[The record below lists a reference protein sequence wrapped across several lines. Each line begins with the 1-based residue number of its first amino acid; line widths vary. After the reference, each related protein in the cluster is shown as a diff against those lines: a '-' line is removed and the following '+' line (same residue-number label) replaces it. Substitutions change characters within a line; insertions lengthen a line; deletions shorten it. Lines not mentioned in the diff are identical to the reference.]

1 MIIALV
7 CVDHKDLVR
16 RTDEKWKRAPF
27 RMLLYI
33 LWEVKRRV
41 YSFWL
46 HLKTPPT
53 TFLIDFAGQGVFH
66 FFAEQNEQA
75 QYLAYL
81 QAFKTISKTN
91 TERTLPN
98 KNEQKTNN
106 AISISTGFELLCS
119 VVRQGLWYTP
129 VLMLTPAPRCPVRRF
144 RAEARV
150 TCRRKQ
156 GAHKSAHGAKVTV
169 TPTVTRHSYCH
180 PENHAGKG
188 FS

>member
-1 MIIALV
+1 
-7 CVDHKDLVR
+7 
-16 RTDEKWKRAPF
+16 
-27 RMLLYI
+27 MLLYI
-33 LWEVKRRV
+33 LWEVKSQV
-41 YSFWL
+41 YSFWP

-53 TFLIDFAGQGVFH
+53 TFFDWFCRPGGISFFRRTQRTSTVFSAFASFQNDF
-66 FFAEQNEQA
+66 QNEHR
-75 QYLAYL
+75 
-81 QAFKTISKTN
+81 TN

-106 AISISTGFELLCS
+106 ANSISKAFETLCS
-119 VVRQGLWYTP
+119 VVRRGLWYTP
-129 VLMLTPAPRCPVRRF
+129 VLMLTLASRCPVRRF

-156 GAHKSAHGAKVTV
+156 GAHKSAHSARVSV
-169 TPTVTRHSYCH
+169 TPTVTRHRYCH

>member
-1 MIIALV
+1 MVLSYSICASITGTLCGALM
-7 CVDHKDLVR
+7 K
-16 RTDEKWKRAPF
+16 KRAPF

-33 LWEVKRRV
+33 LWEVKSQV
-41 YSFWL
+41 YRIWP

-53 TFLIDFAGQGVFH
+53 TFFWLNLQVRGIS
-66 FFAEQNEQA
+66 FFTEQNEQA
-75 QYLAYL
+75 QYSALL
-81 QAFKTISKTN
+81 QAFKEIFKTN

-98 KNEQKTNN
+98 KNEQKTNSAN
-106 AISISTGFELLCS
+106 SISTGFELLCS

-144 RAEARV
+144 REAARV
-150 TCRRKQ
+150 TCRNKQ
-156 GAHKSAHGAKVTV
+156 GGHKSAHSAQVSV
-169 TPTVTRHSYCH
+169 TPTVTRHRYCH

>member
-1 MIIALV
+1 MIVALV
-7 CVDHKDLVR
+7 RVDHKELVR
-16 RTDEKWKRAPF
+16 RTDEKRAPF

-33 LWEVKRRV
+33 LWEVKCQV
-41 YSFWL
+41 YSFWP

-53 TFLIDFAGQGVFH
+53 TFFDCFSSQGVSL

-75 QYLAYL
+75 QYSAHL

-106 AISISTGFELLCS
+106 AISISTWFELLCS

-129 VLMLTPAPRCPVRRF
+129 ALVLTPAPRCPVRRF
-144 RAEARV
+144 RETARV

-156 GAHKSAHGAKVTV
+156 GGHKSAHSARVTV
-169 TPTVTRHSYCH
+169 TPTVTRHSYRH
-180 PENHAGKG
+180 PENNAGKS